1 MRRKRE
7 REIGHV
13 WRRSRGNYGP
23 KYRRARCSVWG
34 VWVCVWVCGVCVW
47 MGVRVGCVGVSES
60 VSVRVSGS
68 VNERILR

>member
-13 WRRSRGNYGP
+13 WRRSRGDYGP

-34 VWVCVWVCGVCVW
+34 VWVGV
-47 MGVRVGCVGVSES
+47 GVGVGCVGVSEGVSGSVSVSVS
-60 VSVRVSGS
+60 VSVRV
-68 VNERILR
+68 RILR